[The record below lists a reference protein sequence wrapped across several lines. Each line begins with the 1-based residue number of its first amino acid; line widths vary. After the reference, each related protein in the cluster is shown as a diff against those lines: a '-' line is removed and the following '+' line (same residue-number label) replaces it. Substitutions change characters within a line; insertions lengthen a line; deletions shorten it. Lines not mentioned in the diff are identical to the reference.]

1 MLLFILEIVLGIALV
16 LLILLFTLLFI
27 LFFCKTTIYVS
38 RDDKQ
43 NTRVSLKIFFVR
55 IKLYPIGKTKEKSY
69 KPQKTEKEPKSDEQS
84 EEKDDFSS
92 KYMDLILNI
101 IYDLKEKLY
110 IDKLYLN
117 IIFAS
122 DDAAKTG
129 IMLGTAFSICGMIT
143 PILRKGFHLKNQ
155 SIILDAD
162 FDSNKTKFTLDFIGH
177 TRIIKILL
185 IAFKYRKQLFKI
197 YQKTE

>member
-1 MLLFILEIVLGIALV
+1 MFILKIVLGIALV

-27 LFFCKTTIYVS
+27 LFFCKTSIYIS

-43 NTRVSLKIFFVR
+43 DTKVSLKIFFVR

-69 KPQKTEKEPKSDEQS
+69 KPEKAQKTS
-84 EEKDDFSS
+84 EEPEPSEQEDDFSS
-92 KYMDLILNI
+92 KHMDLILNI

-143 PILRKGFHLKNQ
+143 PILRKSFHLKKQ
-155 SIILDAD
+155 SIVLDAD
-162 FDSNKTKFTLDFIGH
+162 FNSNKTKFTLDFIGH

-185 IAFKYRKQLFKI
+185 ITFKYRKQLFKI
-197 YQKTE
+197 YQKT

>member
-1 MLLFILEIVLGIALV
+1 MFILKIVLGIALV

-27 LFFCKTTIYVS
+27 LFFCKTAIYIS

-43 NTRVSLKIFFVR
+43 NTKVSLKIFFVR

-69 KPQKTEKEPKSDEQS
+69 KPEKAQKTS
-84 EEKDDFSS
+84 EEPEPSEQEDDFSS
-92 KYMDLILNI
+92 KHMDLILNI

-143 PILRKGFHLKNQ
+143 PILRKSFHLKKQ
-155 SIILDAD
+155 SIVLDAD
-162 FDSNKTKFTLDFIGH
+162 FNSNKTKFTLDFIGH

-185 IAFKYRKQLFKI
+185 ITFKYRKQLLKI
-197 YQKTE
+197 YQKT

>member
-1 MLLFILEIVLGIALV
+1 MFILKIVLGIALV

-27 LFFCKTTIYVS
+27 LFFCKTAIYIS

-43 NTRVSLKIFFVR
+43 NTKVSLKIFFVR

-69 KPQKTEKEPKSDEQS
+69 KPKKAQKTS
-84 EEKDDFSS
+84 EEPEPSEEENNFSS
-92 KYMDLILNI
+92 KYIDLILNI

-129 IMLGTAFSICGMIT
+129 IMLGTAFSICGVIT
-143 PILRKGFHLKNQ
+143 PILRKSFHLKKQ
-155 SIILDAD
+155 SVVLDAD
-162 FDSNKTKFTLDFIGH
+162 FNSNKTKFTLDFIGH

-197 YQKTE
+197 YQKT

>member
-1 MLLFILEIVLGIALV
+1 MFILKIVIGIALV

-27 LFFCKTTIYVS
+27 LFFCKTAIYIS

-43 NTRVSLKIFFVR
+43 DTKVSLKIFFVR

-69 KPQKTEKEPKSDEQS
+69 KPEKAQKTS
-84 EEKDDFSS
+84 EEPEPSEQEDDFSS
-92 KYMDLILNI
+92 KHMDLILNI

-143 PILRKGFHLKNQ
+143 PILRKSFHLKKQ
-155 SIILDAD
+155 SIVLDAD
-162 FDSNKTKFTLDFIGH
+162 FNSNKTKFTLDFIGH

-185 IAFKYRKQLFKI
+185 ITFKYRKQLFKI
-197 YQKTE
+197 YQKT

>member
-1 MLLFILEIVLGIALV
+1 MLV
-16 LLILLFTLLFI
+16 LLILLFILLFI
-27 LFFCKTTIYVS
+27 LFFCKTAIYIL

-43 NTRVSLKIFFVR
+43 NTKVYLKIFFVR
-55 IKLYPIGKTKEKSY
+55 IKLYPIGKNKRKTY
-69 KPQKTEKEPKSDEQS
+69 KLEKEQAKPSEQ
-84 EEKDDFSS
+84 ENKDNDDFSS

-197 YQKTE
+197 YNKT

>member
-1 MLLFILEIVLGIALV
+1 MFILKIVIGIALV

-27 LFFCKTTIYVS
+27 LFFCKTAIYIS

-43 NTRVSLKIFFVR
+43 NTKVSLKIFFVR

-69 KPQKTEKEPKSDEQS
+69 KPEKAQKTS
-84 EEKDDFSS
+84 EEPEPSEQEDDFSS
-92 KYMDLILNI
+92 KHMDLILNI

-143 PILRKGFHLKNQ
+143 PILRKSFHLKKQ
-155 SIILDAD
+155 SIVLDAD
-162 FDSNKTKFTLDFIGH
+162 FNSNKTKFTLDFTGH

-197 YQKTE
+197 YQKT

>member
-1 MLLFILEIVLGIALV
+1 MLV
-16 LLILLFTLLFI
+16 LLILLFILLFI
-27 LFFCKTTIYVS
+27 LFFCKTAIYIL

-43 NTRVSLKIFFVR
+43 NTKVYLKIFFVR
-55 IKLYPIGKTKEKSY
+55 IKLYPIGKTKR
-69 KPQKTEKEPKSDEQS
+69 KTYKSDKSEKQQSKPSEQ
-84 EEKDDFSS
+84 ENEDNDDFSS

-101 IYDLKEKLY
+101 IYDLKERLY

-143 PILRKGFHLKNQ
+143 PILRKSFHLKKQ

-162 FDSNKTKFTLDFIGH
+162 FNANKTKFMIDFIGH

-197 YQKTE
+197 YNKT

>member
-1 MLLFILEIVLGIALV
+1 MFILKIVLGIALV

-27 LFFCKTTIYVS
+27 LFFCKTSIYIS
-38 RDDKQ
+38 RDDKR
-43 NTRVSLKIFFVR
+43 NTKVSLKIFFVR

-69 KPQKTEKEPKSDEQS
+69 KPEKAQKTPKEPEPS
-84 EEKDDFSS
+84 EEENNFSS

-143 PILRKGFHLKNQ
+143 PILRKSFHLKKQ
-155 SIILDAD
+155 SIVLDAD
-162 FDSNKTKFTLDFIGH
+162 FNSNKTKFTLDFIGH

-197 YQKTE
+197 YQKT

>member
-1 MLLFILEIVLGIALV
+1 MFILKILLGILLV

-27 LFFCKTTIYVS
+27 LFFCKTTIYIL
-38 RDDKQ
+38 RDSKQ
-43 NTRVSLKIFFVR
+43 NTKVSIKIFFVR
-55 IKLYPIGKTKEKSY
+55 IKLYPIGKTKKKSY
-69 KPQKTEKEPKSDEQS
+69 KPEKSQKEPKKSKQENS
-84 EEKDDFSS
+84 EEDFSS
-92 KYMDLILNI
+92 KYMNLILNI

-110 IDKLYLN
+110 IDKLYLS

-143 PILRKGFHLKNQ
+143 PILRKSFHLKKQ

-162 FDSNKTKFTLDFIGH
+162 FDLNKTKFTLDFIGH

-197 YQKTE
+197 YQNTE

>member
-1 MLLFILEIVLGIALV
+1 MLLFILKIVLGIALV

-38 RDDKQ
+38 RDNKQ

-129 IMLGTAFSICGMIT
+129 IMLGTV
-143 PILRKGFHLKNQ
+143 
-155 SIILDAD
+155 DAD

>member
-1 MLLFILEIVLGIALV
+1 M
-16 LLILLFTLLFI
+16 
-27 LFFCKTTIYVS
+27 
-38 RDDKQ
+38 
-43 NTRVSLKIFFVR
+43 
-55 IKLYPIGKTKEKSY
+55 
-69 KPQKTEKEPKSDEQS
+69 
-84 EEKDDFSS
+84 EENNFSS
-92 KYMDLILNI
+92 KYIDLILNI

-143 PILRKGFHLKNQ
+143 PILRKSFHLKKQ
-155 SIILDAD
+155 SIVLDAD
-162 FDSNKTKFTLDFIGH
+162 FNSNKTKFTLDFTGH

-197 YQKTE
+197 YQKT

>member
-1 MLLFILEIVLGIALV
+1 MFILKIVIGIALV

-27 LFFCKTTIYVS
+27 LFFCKTAIYIS

-43 NTRVSLKIFFVR
+43 NTKVSLKIFFVR

-69 KPQKTEKEPKSDEQS
+69 KPEKAQKTS
-84 EEKDDFSS
+84 EEPEPSEQEDDFSS
-92 KYMDLILNI
+92 KHMDLILNI

-143 PILRKGFHLKNQ
+143 PILRKSFHLKKQ
-155 SIILDAD
+155 SIVLDAD
-162 FDSNKTKFTLDFIGH
+162 FNSNKTKFTLDFIGH

-185 IAFKYRKQLFKI
+185 ITFKYRKQLFKI
-197 YQKTE
+197 YQKT

>member
-1 MLLFILEIVLGIALV
+1 MFILKIVLGIALV

-27 LFFCKTTIYVS
+27 LFFCKTAIYIS

-43 NTRVSLKIFFVR
+43 NTKVSLKIFFVR

-69 KPQKTEKEPKSDEQS
+69 KHKKTQKTS
-84 EEKDDFSS
+84 EEPEPSEEENNFSS
-92 KYMDLILNI
+92 KYIDLILNI

-143 PILRKGFHLKNQ
+143 PILRKSFHLKKQ
-155 SIILDAD
+155 SIVLDAD
-162 FDSNKTKFTLDFIGH
+162 FNSNKTKFTLDFTGH

-197 YQKTE
+197 YQKT

>member
-1 MLLFILEIVLGIALV
+1 MFILKIVLGIALV
-16 LLILLFTLLFI
+16 LLILLFTLVFI
-27 LFFCKTTIYVS
+27 LFFCKTAIYIS

-43 NTRVSLKIFFVR
+43 NTKVSLKIFFVR

-69 KPQKTEKEPKSDEQS
+69 KPEKVQKTSQKPEPSEQ
-84 EEKDDFSS
+84 EDDFSS
-92 KYMDLILNI
+92 KHMDLILNI

-143 PILRKGFHLKNQ
+143 PILRKSFHLKKQ
-155 SIILDAD
+155 SIVLDAD
-162 FDSNKTKFTLDFIGH
+162 FNSNKTKFTLDFIGH

-197 YQKTE
+197 YQKT

>member
-1 MLLFILEIVLGIALV
+1 MFILKIVLGIALV

-27 LFFCKTTIYVS
+27 LFFCKTSIYIS
-38 RDDKQ
+38 RDDKR
-43 NTRVSLKIFFVR
+43 NTKVSLKIFFVR

-69 KPQKTEKEPKSDEQS
+69 KPEKAQKTS
-84 EEKDDFSS
+84 EEPEPSEQEDDFSS
-92 KYMDLILNI
+92 KHMDLILNI

-143 PILRKGFHLKNQ
+143 PILRKSFHLKKQ
-155 SIILDAD
+155 SIVLDAD
-162 FDSNKTKFTLDFIGH
+162 FNSNKTKFTLDFIGH

-185 IAFKYRKQLFKI
+185 ITFKYRKQLFKI
-197 YQKTE
+197 YQKT

>member
-1 MLLFILEIVLGIALV
+1 MFILKIVLGIALV

-27 LFFCKTTIYVS
+27 LFFCKTAIYIS

-43 NTRVSLKIFFVR
+43 NTKVSLKIFFVR

-69 KPQKTEKEPKSDEQS
+69 KPEKAQKTS
-84 EEKDDFSS
+84 EEPEPSEQEDDFSS
-92 KYMDLILNI
+92 KHMDLILNI

-143 PILRKGFHLKNQ
+143 PILRKSFHLKKQ
-155 SIILDAD
+155 SIVLDAD
-162 FDSNKTKFTLDFIGH
+162 FNSNKTKFTLDFIGH

-185 IAFKYRKQLFKI
+185 ITFKYRKQLFKI
-197 YQKTE
+197 YQKT